1 MGGNADRSSGGSFPS
16 GRSSSPGGSAAGAS
30 SSSASPSSLSE
41 LRAAAREGWMGE
53 NRAAARRFVA
63 CYELFVECQ
72 RREESGAGSGEC
84 RPGHA
89 VLDPI
94 DVAAGYVVSAMA
106 ISTGRAERMI
116 TFAVDLHLRY
126 PEILS
131 AMAQGRLDL
140 QAAKILASQ
149 MATVHVDVLE
159 AVQRRVVEEYL
170 AAIEGGVRL
179 GEKAIRGNV
188 DAIIARY
195 DSNGIRLRRQ
205 EAARTRGVRLHKGV
219 DGMSSVSAILA
230 TEEAAV
236 LAEALDQRV
245 KDHKYAD
252 AQAAASTQADTAN
265 ADTANAGDRA
275 AAGEVEDYSIAER
288 RADALM
294 SLVCGDAGLAGAA
307 GRAGRP
313 GQPGAP
319 GAGVALRPKVT
330 VIATGNDARDA
341 GGARVE
347 FARTG
352 QAALQALLDM
362 LATSDGA
369 TFEPIDPRIGAADDS
384 RAALQYR
391 PSAQLARRIRLRDG
405 TCRHPGCAIPAEACD
420 LDHVVPFDHADPR
433 RGGHTIEANLA
444 AMCRRHHRFK
454 TFSDWIYE
462 LQPDGTLLVRS
473 PEGSTMLTRPSGPL
487 AEYRREQA
495 HAETEAWTRQQRR
508 SPDPT
513 GDEKADAEPTF
524 WSRRASRHRTERRN
538 TERRKAER
546 ARTYDPAPPAPGT
559 GTAAG
564 NGTGTDAAGATASAT
579 TSATTGAATDTTP
592 EKATPASATPESASR
607 WWARNKPHHSDIEK
621 GIRALLHERLDELI
635 DPPPF

>member
-1 MGGNADRSSGGSFPS
+1 MGGNADTAAGGPSPSPSGGSPS
-16 GRSSSPGGSAAGAS
+16 FGGGSGSAA
-30 SSSASPSSLSE
+30 PVSLSG

-72 RREESGAGSGEC
+72 RREESGAGGGEC

-116 TFAVDLHLRY
+116 TFALDLHLRY
-126 PEILS
+126 PAILS
-131 AMAQGRLDL
+131 AMTQGRLDL
-140 QAAKILASQ
+140 QAANILASQ
-149 MATVHVDVLE
+149 MATVHVDMLE
-159 AVQRRVVEEYL
+159 AVQRQVVEEYL
-170 AAIEGGVRL
+170 AAIEGGVRM

-195 DSNGIRLRRQ
+195 DANGIRLRRQ
-205 EAARTRGVRLHKGV
+205 EAARTRGVRFHKGV

-245 KDHKYAD
+245 KDHTYAD
-252 AQAAASTQADTAN
+252 AQAAANTQADTAN
-265 ADTANAGDRA
+265 PDTGTGGS
-275 AAGEVEDYSIAER
+275 GEVEDYSIAER

-294 SLVCGDAGLAGAA
+294 SLVCGDPGLAGTPT
-307 GRAGRP
+307 RP
-313 GQPGAP
+313 GRPGAP

-330 VIATGNDARDA
+330 VIATGNTARDA

-347 FARTG
+347 FTRTG

-369 TFEPIDPRIGAADDS
+369 TFEPIDPRIGAADDA
-384 RAALQYR
+384 RAALKYR

-420 LDHVVPFDHADPR
+420 LDHVVPFDHADPQ

-454 TFSDWIYE
+454 TFSDWIYD
-462 LQPDGTLLVRS
+462 LQPDGTLTVRT
-473 PEGSTMLTRPSGPL
+473 PDGTTMLTRPSGPL

-495 HAETEAWTRQQRR
+495 RAETEAWTRQQRR
-508 SPDPT
+508 SPGPT

-524 WSRRASRHRTERRN
+524 WSRPASRHRTERRN
-538 TERRKAER
+538 TER
-546 ARTYDPAPPAPGT
+546 ARTFDPAPPAPGT
-559 GTAAG
+559 GTGTG
-564 NGTGTDAAGATASAT
+564 NGTSTGGAGSSA
-579 TSATTGAATDTTP
+579 GAATDTTP
-592 EKATPASATPESASR
+592 EKAAPEKATPESASR